1 MKKYQ
6 VLQGKVNRQGNGQ
19 IDLMKEFDTLEAAQE
34 YFNDI
39 KNDKRGYGR
48 FINGEVLETWLIE
61 GANWEDPVGY
71 WNC

>member
-19 IDLMKEFDTLEAAQE
+19 IDLMREFDTLEAAQE

-39 KNDKRGYGR
+39 KRDKRGYGR
-48 FINGEVLETWLIE
+48 FNNSEVLETWLLCDN
-61 GANWEDPVGY
+61 NWEDPVGY
-71 WNC
+71 WAA